1 MKIIEIIEINYK
13 IKYIL
18 LNIYIKNIY
27 ITIILIIILIK
38 KYIFCLRNIINLFI
52 IYKNFIYY
60 T

>member
-52 IYKNFIYY
+52 I
-60 T
+60 

>member
-27 ITIILIIILIK
+27 INIILIIILIK